1 MTPSKKSKHQE
12 QNLPIE
18 KSPAGFE
25 RIKRKAETYLNDT
38 VKATEL
44 LRKASAKAAKRKGA
58 LEGVWHDL
66 LDLFR
71 LLRAWIKGEYRGVSW
86 QTMLLV
92 TTSILYFVIPL
103 DVVPDFIA
111 MFGFL
116 DDVAIISFVLRQVRN
131 ELDEF
136 LDWEKQL
143 IEDHADRQD
152 QVDDKP

>member
-1 MTPSKKSKHQE
+1 MTKKSKNNQHK
-12 QNLPIE
+12 LPIE

-38 VKATEL
+38 AKATEL
-44 LRKASAKAAKRKGA
+44 LRKAVEKAAKRKGA

-71 LLRAWIKGEYRGVSW
+71 LLRAWIEGEYQGVSW

-116 DDVAIISFVLRQVRN
+116 DDVAIIGFVLRQVRN

-136 LDWEKQL
+136 LDWEKKL
-143 IEDHADRQD
+143 IEDQTDPED
-152 QVDDKP
+152 QVDEKP

>member
-1 MTPSKKSKHQE
+1 MTKKSKNNQHK
-12 QNLPIE
+12 LPIE

-25 RIKRKAETYLNDT
+25 RIKRKAETYLNDS

-44 LRKASAKAAKRKGA
+44 LRKAGEKAAKRKGA

-71 LLRAWIKGEYRGVSW
+71 LLRAWIKGEYQGVSW

-136 LDWEKQL
+136 LDWEKKL
-143 IEDHADRQD
+143 IEDQTDPED
-152 QVDDKP
+152 QVDEKH